1 MPKPIV
7 FIAALLLALPAFAQT
22 RMPARQ
28 VEADTNMV
36 NIAISL
42 PFTVQAALDWID
54 ANWLA
59 LSSESWSNLDPAE
72 DTVQSVFDW
81 IDDNWQAELDDSGW
95 LFLDPES
102 PTTQSVFDWID
113 MNWRGSGEFLA
124 SYSTAASTAFDLE
137 NLHAYLLG
145 GTYYTNY
152 FVTVVTNDSGTNY
165 VFRRDEDSG
174 VEMSTDGGGE
184 NPALVPA
191 LQYNQGI
198 YADNFDKINT
208 NTYLTTNL
216 FSSLVLDLLDL
227 SSYAA
232 PPEDDD
238 LAQMSRH
245 EAYTNFVHLASLFEQ
260 MGTNITELPEGLDFS
275 FPSLFDSIDNS
286 LEQLSDIVSS
296 PDLPDTFFGVPA
308 TGGVFQIDWTN
319 GLAQLVVVT
328 NDNMELSFEKA
339 PLGLSARFEIWLK
352 NSGYTNVQYT
362 GYLTPDTNAVDPS
375 GKTMESMNRY
385 YANPFSTD
393 WMEERVFP
401 TEYVAPEAP
410 NTSTVAAVSFTSV
423 SSVTITTNTY
433 TNSGV
438 IYEAYIIAP
447 SAAVGTTGS
456 AILTTDA
463 DNTFDYLVVGGGGGG
478 GDSFGGGGGGGVVRH
493 GTMTLLADTHAI
505 TVGAGGQGVSR
516 TTNTCP
522 VAGGTSSFKGMIVAE
537 GGAAG
542 GTAWGWGDPGG
553 AGGASGSAAGGAAA
567 AYGGGGGAAAGT
579 SPGGSG
585 STGDP
590 SSAKDDRGGN
600 GASGYSSDIRGSG
613 NTYGS
618 GGGGGVWGVDPSPE
632 SGLPTRAGRPGAGAG
647 HGGYNGHDGYDATY
661 YGRGGGGNGPGTPPS
676 GNGYSGVVILRQ
688 AVGVVE

>member
-54 ANWLA
+54 ANWSA

-81 IDDNWQAELDDSGW
+81 VDDNWQAVDDSGW

-113 MNWRGSGEFLA
+113 LNWRGSGEFLA

-152 FVTVVTNDSGTNY
+152 FMTVVTNDSGTNY
-165 VFRRDEDSG
+165 VFRRDENSG

-238 LAQMSRH
+238 LVQMSRH

-286 LEQLSDIVSS
+286 LKQLSDLVAFS
-296 PDLPDTFFGVPA
+296 DFPDTFFGVPA

-328 NDNMELSFEKA
+328 NDNMELSFGEA

-362 GYLTPDTNAVDPS
+362 GYLDPCTNAVDPG
-375 GKTMESMNRY
+375 GKTLVTLNRY
-385 YANPFSTD
+385 YASPFSTD

-410 NTSTVAAVSFTSV
+410 DISTVATVSFTSV
-423 SSVTITTNTY
+423 SNVTITTNTY

-438 IYEAYIIAP
+438 IYEAYIVAP
-447 SAAVGTTGS
+447 SAAFGMTGY
-456 AILTTDA
+456 ANLTTAA

-478 GDSFGGGGGGGVVRH
+478 GDSYGGGGGGGVVKY
-493 GTMTLLADTHAI
+493 GTMTLLAGTHAI
-505 TVGAGGQGVSR
+505 TVGAGGAR
-516 TTNTCP
+516 T
-522 VAGGTSSFKGMIVAE
+522 VAGGMSSFRTIVAE

-542 GTAWGWGDPGG
+542 STGGRYGPAG
-553 AGGASGSAAGGAAA
+553 AGGASGSAAGGVAASC
-567 AYGGGGGAAAGT
+567 GGGGGAAAGT

-590 SSAKDDRGGN
+590 SSGKDDRGGN
-600 GASGYSSDIRGSG
+600 GASGYSSDIRGSW

-618 GGGGGVWGVDPSPE
+618 GGGGGVWRNSM
-632 SGLPTRAGRPGAGAG
+632 SYAGNPGAGAG
-647 HGGYNGHDGYDATY
+647 HGGYNGHTGYDATY
-661 YGRGGGGNGPGTPPS
+661 YGCGGGGGGPGAASDTYG

-688 AVGVVE
+688 AIGVVE

>member
-1 MPKPIV
+1 MKRPVLWMSLLGLLCGSLAFGQGKVDPVFVGNVRTDYFESIV
-7 FIAALLLALPAFAQT
+7 
-22 RMPARQ
+22 MD
-28 VEADTNMV
+28 ADTLRY
-36 NIAISL
+36 SD
-42 PFTVQAALDWID
+42 TVPTSRMWLSVQHAFDSVDVALRRGSFLLTSDW
-54 ANWLA
+54 LF
-59 LSSESWSNLDPAE
+59 LDP
-72 DTVQSVFDW
+72 DTNTVQSVFDW
-81 IDDNWQAELDDSGW
+81 IDL
-95 LFLDPES
+95 
-102 PTTQSVFDWID
+102 
-113 MNWRGSGEFLA
+113 NWRGSGEFLT

-216 FSSLVLDLLDL
+216 FLSLVLDLLDL

-275 FPSLFDSIDNS
+275 FPSLFDGIDNF
-286 LEQLSDIVSS
+286 LEQLSDLVASS
-296 PDLPDTFFGVPA
+296 DFPDTFFEVPS

-328 NDNMELSFEKA
+328 NDNMELSFEEA
-339 PLGLSARFEIWLK
+339 PLGLSARFEVWLQ

-362 GYLTPDTNAVDPS
+362 GYLDPCTNAVDPG
-375 GKTMESMNRY
+375 GKTLVTLNRY
-385 YANPFSTD
+385 YASPFSTD
-393 WMEERVFP
+393 WMEEPVFP
-401 TEYVAPEAP
+401 VGEYVAPEAP
-410 NTSTVAAVSFTSV
+410 DISTVATVSFTSV
-423 SSVTITTNTY
+423 SNVTITTNTY

-438 IYEAYIIAP
+438 IYEAYTIKP
-447 SAAVGTTGS
+447 SSYAGMTGF
-456 AILTTDA
+456 ANLTTDA

-478 GDSFGGGGGGGVVRH
+478 GDSYGGGGGGGVVKY

-505 TVGAGGQGVSR
+505 TVGAGGAR
-516 TTNTCP
+516 T
-522 VAGGTSSFKGMIVAE
+522 VAGGTSSFKGTIVAE

-542 GTAWGWGDPGG
+542 RSGGRYGQPGG
-553 AGGASGSAAGGAAA
+553 AGGASGSAAGGVAA

-579 SPGGSG
+579 SRGGNGYSG
-585 STGDP
+585 S
-590 SSAKDDRGGN
+590 SSTAKDDIAGN
-600 GASGYSSDIRGSG
+600 GASGYSSDIRGSW

-618 GGGGGVWGVDPSPE
+618 GGGGGVWRTLS
-632 SGLPTRAGRPGAGAG
+632 SQAGTPGAGAG
-647 HGGYNGHDGYDATY
+647 HGGWNGHAGHNATY
-661 YGRGGGGNGPGTPPS
+661 YGCGGGGGGPGASSVYSPG

>member
-81 IDDNWQAELDDSGW
+81 VDDNWQAGLDDSGW

-113 MNWRGSGEFLA
+113 MNWRGSGEFLT

-216 FSSLVLDLLDL
+216 FLSLALDLLDL

-286 LEQLSDIVSS
+286 LEQLSDLVASS
-296 PDLPDTFFGVPA
+296 DFPDTFFKVPS

-319 GLAQLVVVT
+319 GLAQLVIVT
-328 NDNMELSFEKA
+328 NDNMELSFEEA

-410 NTSTVAAVSFTSV
+410 NTSTVATVSFTSV

-438 IYEAYIIAP
+438 IYEVYIIAP

-456 AILTTDA
+456 AIMTTDA

-478 GDSFGGGGGGGVVRH
+478 GRSCGGGGGGGVVRH

-505 TVGAGGQGVSR
+505 TVGAGGARGAGAFLGG
-516 TTNTCP
+516 
-522 VAGGTSSFKGMIVAE
+522 AGGTSSFKGTIVAE

-542 GTAWGWGDPGG
+542 GSAWGWGDPGG
-553 AGGASGSAAGGAAA
+553 AGGASGSAAGGVAAF
-567 AYGGGGGAAAGT
+567 YGGGGGAAAGT
-579 SPGGSG
+579 SPGGNG
-585 STGDP
+585 YTGDP

-600 GASGYSSDIRGSG
+600 GANGYSSDISGSG

-618 GGGGGVWGVDPSPE
+618 GGGGGCWRNS
-632 SGLPTRAGRPGAGAG
+632 SSQAGNPGAGAG
-647 HGGYNGHDGYDATY
+647 HGGYNGHTGYDATY
-661 YGRGGGGNGPGTPPS
+661 YGCGGGGGGPCPDGVYAPGGS
-676 GNGYSGVVILRQ
+676 GYSGVVILRQ